1 MNTPKPYSPFT
12 PFVAI
17 AMIACMLAVACS
29 KDVQPIDTVAKRQA
43 DSADSAKIFFQ
54 RHVDSVIN
62 RFSPIGFT
70 KTVVKDAKA
79 LTELRRTYAKTDS
92 TWAAY
97 RALTLANRK
106 DINYYRVGDTVMMPD
121 TIVEDL
127 RAYSIFPQWY
137 PEAIDIPRLV
147 LISNKWQC
155 YGCYSNG
162 ELVRFA
168 AVNSGEEHKPTFP
181 GRYAVNWKQRLRH
194 SSLDSTW
201 ILPFT
206 VNFHQFAGSAMH
218 QFDMPGRPVSHSCV
232 RQFLSDAE
240 WMFKF
245 VRTKK
250 VDSNRRSI
258 PFSGTPV
265 IILDVFDFSRR
276 KGGPWRDITSTKDV
290 VIALP
295 KMPLEVEEAL
305 IPISQIPKDVR
316 GGLPNRKRYMEA
328 DSILRERGVIRPKAN
343 LRESINYNKLRRDK
357 KRLRSAAHKKK

>member
-1 MNTPKPYSPFT
+1 
-12 PFVAI
+12 
-17 AMIACMLAVACS
+17 MIACMLVLACS
-29 KDVQPIDTVAKRQA
+29 KDVQPIDVAAKRQA
-43 DSADSAKIFFQ
+43 DSADSAKKFFQ

-62 RFSPIGFT
+62 RFPRISFT
-70 KTVVKDAKA
+70 KTVILDAKA
-79 LTELRRTYAKTDS
+79 LLALRRTYAKSDS
-92 TWAAY
+92 TWTAY

-106 DINYYRVGDTVMMPD
+106 DIQYYRVGDTVMIPD

-137 PEAIDIPRLV
+137 PDAVDIPRLV

-162 ELVRFA
+162 ELVRYA
-168 AVNSGEEHKPTFP
+168 AVNSGEEHKATFP

-201 ILPFT
+201 VLPFT
-206 VNFHQFAGSAMH
+206 VNFHQYAGSAMH

-232 RQFLSDAE
+232 RQFLTDAE
-240 WMFKF
+240 WMYTF
-245 VRTKK
+245 VRTAKI
-250 VDSNRRSI
+250 DSNRRPI
-258 PFSGTPV
+258 PFTGTPV
-265 IILDVFDFSRR
+265 IILDIFDFSRR

-295 KMPLEVEEAL
+295 KMPLEVEEAY

-316 GGLPNRKRYMEA
+316 GALPNRKRYMEA
-328 DSILRERGVIRPKAN
+328 DSILRERGVIRPEAN
-343 LRESINYNKLRRDK
+343 LRESINYNKLRRDR
-357 KRLRSAAHKKK
+357 KRHKAASRKTQ

>member
-1 MNTPKPYSPFT
+1 
-12 PFVAI
+12 
-17 AMIACMLAVACS
+17 MIACLLLGACT
-29 KDVQPIDTVAKRQA
+29 KEAQPIDAAAKRSS
-43 DSADSAKIFFQ
+43 DSLESAKVALQ
-54 RHVDSVIN
+54 RHIDSVIN
-62 RFSPIGFT
+62 RFPRIGLT
-70 KTVVKDAKA
+70 KTVIADAKA
-79 LTELRRTYAKTDS
+79 LASLRRTYGKTDS

-97 RALTLANRK
+97 RALTLVNRK
-106 DINYYRVGDTVMMPD
+106 DIHYYRVGDTVMIPD

-137 PEAIDIPRLV
+137 PEAVDIPRIV

-155 YGCYSNG
+155 YGCYQNG

-206 VNFHQFAGSAMH
+206 VNFHQYAGSAMH

-232 RQFLSDAE
+232 RQFLTDAE
-240 WMFKF
+240 WMYKF
-245 VRTKK
+245 VRTAK
-250 VDSNRRSI
+250 VDSNHRFI
-258 PFSGTPV
+258 PFTGTPV
-265 IILDVFDFSRR
+265 IILDIFDFSRR
-276 KGGPWRDITSTKDV
+276 YGGPWRDITSTKDV

-295 KMPLEVEEAL
+295 KQPLDVEEAM

-316 GGLPNRKRYMEA
+316 GALPNRRRYLEA
-328 DSILRERGVIRPKAN
+328 DSILRERGVIRPEAN
-343 LRESINYNKLRRDK
+343 LRESINYNKLRREK
-357 KRLRSAAHKKK
+357 ARRKAAASHTPK